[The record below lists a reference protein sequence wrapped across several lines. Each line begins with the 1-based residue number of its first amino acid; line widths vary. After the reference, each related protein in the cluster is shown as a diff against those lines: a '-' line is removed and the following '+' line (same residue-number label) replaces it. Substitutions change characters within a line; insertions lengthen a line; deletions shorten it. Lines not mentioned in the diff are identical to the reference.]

1 MSKVF
6 ISFSYQDSEVAS
18 ELKRNLEQHSIACW
32 KAPESILPGQT
43 WEESIVDAIAKSHLM
58 VLVWS
63 STSQASVQ
71 VKRELTLACN
81 QGKVI
86 VPYRIEDIS
95 PAGTFAYYLSNT
107 QWLDA
112 SSTSSCDAA
121 IAMIVRILRE
131 SENHAGEACL
141 SGPNGSIDLNGLIDQ
156 IASCSGN
163 LEAYVDVCQLH
174 PSFNLEATSDGINE
188 LMRQLNKD
196 PQAMLE
202 GKKPLC
208 AIRLLSADSFNKVC
222 ALLFA
227 EGRLIVIREEDFSS
241 VNLQSV
247 PVTTGGSTTMA
258 VLHIGSISIVV
269 DHGSMHCKPGD
280 IDDINALISFANST
294 TAISRFK
301 RLCSA
306 GLYDIAI
313 EEINELFIFDNTR
326 KLSVDVAPLL
336 VSICFV
342 KSGRYSA
349 AIDLLTDFGYYIN
362 ENLEPGF
369 FLFDYVNVL
378 VQYAK
383 KKIV

>member
-1 MSKVF
+1 MSRVF

-63 STSQASVQ
+63 STSQTSVQ

-112 SSTSSCDAA
+112 CGPSSSDAA
-121 IAMIVRILRE
+121 TAMIVRILGE
-131 SENHAGEACL
+131 SENHAEEVSL
-141 SGPNGSIDLNGLIDQ
+141 SGPDGTIDLNSLIDQ

-163 LEAYVDVCQLH
+163 LEAYVDVSRLH
-174 PSFNLEATSDGINE
+174 PSFNLEATSDGINK

-227 EGRLIVIREEDFSS
+227 EGRLIIIREDDFSS

-247 PVTTGGSTTMA
+247 PVATGGSTNMA
-258 VLHIGSISIVV
+258 VFTSARLALPLTMVPCTASLVILMIST
-269 DHGSMHCKPGD
+269 
-280 IDDINALISFANST
+280 L
-294 TAISRFK
+294 
-301 RLCSA
+301 
-306 GLYDIAI
+306 
-313 EEINELFIFDNTR
+313 
-326 KLSVDVAPLL
+326 
-336 VSICFV
+336 
-342 KSGRYSA
+342 
-349 AIDLLTDFGYYIN
+349 
-362 ENLEPGF
+362 
-369 FLFDYVNVL
+369 
-378 VQYAK
+378 
-383 KKIV
+383 